1 MKKRSLFKGII
12 AVLFLFLCVEVG
24 VVVYQIN
31 SGTNAFARNLDLG
44 NKYLLS
50 EDYDSAISA
59 FSKAIEIDS
68 MNADA
73 YIGRGDA
80 YKAKGDYASA
90 WEDYEKAQELSGN
103 PDIIR
108 DKIGLTEI
116 SIVSEDGSGV
126 DGASVKLS
134 GSDHSYEFVTNSSG
148 RISEVIFPEKY
159 KMEVVKDRFD
169 PVEVELSTEE
179 GGTEIG
185 HIQLQR
191 AIDLSAP
198 ILQVENVHKEG
209 KNGLCT
215 MDYSRVSLACGTE
228 TVFPKLAEALTAY
241 SDEQI
246 SAVEKTYNDLLSD
259 TAHKGMELYVDT
271 SLSLERSD
279 ENILSLHYYYDDY
292 LGGAHGYYWD
302 GGATFDTKT
311 GARLRL
317 GDICTDTGE
326 LARIVVAA
334 LYAEDANRFS
344 VSQAEMVRDITES
357 GLSPENVDNWFCT
370 PEGLHVIFPPYSIS
384 FYAAG
389 EPDVVVRYV
398 DYPHIFNGSYV
409 SMQDTYVAYN
419 LTEGLLARFDYDN
432 DGSMNLINLSYNYF
446 QGEWTSGTYQNFNI
460 YLDHEGIC
468 EQPTEQ
474 FSAAHTYRIK
484 SNGRSLYVVETENVD
499 GTNTSYIFDI
509 TNGTAVLTGS
519 TSDGVY
525 AQSADDAERSV
536 ILQSPHPDLILFGG
550 DTQNRWE
557 VSSDGKLSAVSS
569 R

>member
-1 MKKRSLFKGII
+1 MYK
-12 AVLFLFLCVEVG
+12 
-24 VVVYQIN
+24 IN

-103 PDIIR
+103 PDLIR

-159 KMEVVKDRFD
+159 KMEVVKDKFD
-169 PVEVELSTEE
+169 PVESELSAE
-179 GGTEIG
+179 GGGAEIG
-185 HIQLQR
+185 QIQLRR

-198 ILQVENVHKEG
+198 ILQVENAHKEG
-209 KNGLCT
+209 KNGLCK
-215 MDYSRVSLACGTE
+215 MNYSRVSLACGTE
-228 TVFPKLAEALTAY
+228 NVFPKLAEALTAY
-241 SDEQI
+241 SDEEI
-246 SAVEKTYNDLLSD
+246 AAVEKTYNDLLAD
-259 TAHKGMELYVDT
+259 TAHKGMELFVKM

-279 ENILSLHYYYDDY
+279 ENMLSLHYAYFDCTDGTVNTCYF
-292 LGGAHGYYWD
+292 WD
-302 GGATFDTKT
+302 GGATFDTRT

-334 LYAEDANRFS
+334 LYAEGEDANDFFS
-344 VSQAEMVRDITES
+344 VSEAEMTKKIMDIM
-357 GLSPENVDNWFCT
+357 LNPENVDNWFCT
-370 PEGLHVIFPPYSIS
+370 TEGLRVIFPPYSIFS
-384 FYAAG
+384 NSMFSG
-389 EPDVVVRYV
+389 MINQPDFLVRYV
-398 DYPHIFNGSYV
+398 DYPHIFNESYV
-409 SMQDTYVAYN
+409 SVQDAYVVYDIAA
-419 LTEGLLARFDYDN
+419 LRLGRFDYDN
-432 DGSMNLINLSYNYF
+432 DGSTNTIFVEDINF
-446 QGEWTSGTYQNFNI
+446 QRDWRSKTYQNFMI
-460 YLDHEGIC
+460 HLDSEEVL
-468 EQPTEQ
+468 EQPTAEY
-474 FSAAHTYRIK
+474 SKSHNYLIK

-499 GTNTSYIFDI
+499 GTYTSYIFDI
-509 TNGTAVLTGS
+509 TSGTAVLTGS
-519 TSDGVY
+519 MSDGVY

-536 ILQSPHPDLILFGG
+536 ILQSPHPDMILFGG
-550 DTQNRWE
+550 DAQNRWE
-557 VSSDGKLSAVSS
+557 VSPDGKLSAVSS

>member
-1 MKKRSLFKGII
+1 MKKRSFFKGII
-12 AVLFLFLCVEVG
+12 AVLFLFLCAEVG

-103 PDIIR
+103 PDLIR

-159 KMEVVKDRFD
+159 KMEVVKDKFD

-185 HIQLQR
+185 QIQLQR

-241 SDEQI
+241 SDEEI
-246 SAVEKTYNDLLSD
+246 AAVEKTYNELLAD

-279 ENILSLHYYYDDY
+279 ENILSLHYSYDDY

-357 GLSPENVDNWFCT
+357 ELNPENVDNWFCT

-468 EQPTEQ
+468 EQPTAQ

-519 TSDGVY
+519 MSDGVY
-525 AQSADDAERSV
+525 GQSSDDAERSI
-536 ILQSPHPDLILFGG
+536 ILQSPHPDMILFGG

-557 VSSDGKLSAVSS
+557 VSPDGKLSAVSS